1 MAGAK
6 SNRLGELQ
14 LEILKVLWRLGP
26 ASVAEVHAEL
36 AAQRLAYT
44 TVATM
49 LRKMEDRGLVRH
61 RNDGRRFIY
70 EAALAADDV
79 KSNMAADFVH
89 RLCDGR
95 LAEAMCHLLDVRS
108 VSRQELLE
116 LERMIQERK
125 AARRS

>member
-6 SNRLGELQ
+6 STRLGELQ

-26 ASVAEVHAEL
+26 ASVADVHTEL
-36 AAQRLAYT
+36 TGQRLAYT

-49 LRKMEDRGLVRH
+49 LRKMEDRRLVRH
-61 RNDGRRFIY
+61 RDDGRRFIY
-70 EAALAADDV
+70 EAAVAADDV
-79 KSNMAADFVH
+79 KSSMAADFVD
-89 RLCDGR
+89 RLCDGQ

-116 LERMIQERK
+116 LERLIQERK
-125 AARRS
+125 TGRRT